1 VDGSTFGLSMR
12 KAIFGGRGHELEH
25 PRGRMQTMDVYVHG
39 GVAAKARAEPHSLRL
54 AVVSGLDAA
63 NALDSV
69 EAAVRALEDDPELNA
84 GFGSVLTRDGN
95 LELDAGIADGAGDR
109 FGGVIGVTVTHPIS
123 LARRVMERTPHI
135 LMSGQGAMTL
145 GGDMEVLGATSDK
158 QLNRWKQAERNGAL
172 AEPFGFS
179 DEVDTVGAV
188 ARDKQGRLAA
198 ASSTGGVFGKL
209 SGRVGDAPISGA
221 GVYATASAAV
231 VGTGIGEVFLTDLA
245 SARVAFLIEKGAHP
259 QEACAEIVK
268 LLGRRKPFLA
278 ALLALDA
285 HGRVGAAFRGGELVI
300 EGPEGPIEPAQ
311 LP

>member
-1 VDGSTFGLSMR
+1 
-12 KAIFGGRGHELEH
+12 
-25 PRGRMQTMDVYVHG
+25 MDLYLHG
-39 GVAAKARAEPHSLRL
+39 GVAATATAQPHSLHY
-54 AVVSGLDAA
+54 AVVSGLQAPS
-63 NALDSV
+63 ALDCV

-84 GFGSVLTRDGN
+84 GFGSVLTRDGT
-95 LELDAGIADGAGDR
+95 LELDAGIADGASGR

-123 LARRVMERTPHI
+123 LARRVMDRTPHV
-135 LMSGQGAMTL
+135 LMSGEGAMAL
-145 GGDMEVLGATSDK
+145 GDDMEVLRATSDK
-158 QLNRWKQAERNGAL
+158 QLDRWKQGKADGEL
-172 AEPFGFS
+172 AEPYGFS
-179 DEVDTVGAV
+179 DEIDTVGAV
-188 ARDKQGRLAA
+188 ARDENGGLAA

-209 SGRVGDAPISGA
+209 SGRVGDAPIFGA

-245 SARVAFLIEKGAHP
+245 SARVAFLIERGAHP

-285 HGRVGAAFRGGELVI
+285 EGRVGAAFRGGELVV
-300 EGPEGPIEPAQ
+300 EGPDGPIETAQ

>member
-1 VDGSTFGLSMR
+1 
-12 KAIFGGRGHELEH
+12 
-25 PRGRMQTMDVYVHG
+25 MDLYVHG
-39 GVAAKARAEPHSLRL
+39 GVAATARAEAHSLHY
-54 AVVSGLDAA
+54 AVVSGLEAA
-63 NALDSV
+63 SALDSV

-84 GFGSVLTRDGN
+84 GFGSVLTRDGT
-95 LELDAGIADGAGDR
+95 LELDAGIADGASRR

-145 GGDMEVLGATSDK
+145 GADMEVLRTTSDK
-158 QLNRWKQAERNGAL
+158 QLHRWKQGEADDEL
-172 AEPFGFS
+172 AEPYGFS
-179 DEVDTVGAV
+179 NEIDTVGAV
-188 ARDKQGRLAA
+188 ARDENGGLAA

-209 SGRVGDAPISGA
+209 SGRVGDAPIFGA

-245 SARVAFLIEKGAHP
+245 SARVAFLIERGAHP
-259 QEACAEIVK
+259 QEACADIVK

-285 HGRVGAAFRGGELVI
+285 EGRVGAAFRGGELVV
-300 EGPEGPIEPAQ
+300 EGPAGPIETAQ